1 MVSLFGVSGMPSE
14 RSETP
19 AKWFNSFARHNFCPM
34 RTLAF
39 VLILLGASQGLM
51 GQSYYVDVPEPFRTP
66 EFLSIGRS
74 GDICGFASQFWG
86 ELERA
91 GYNVV
96 TDAQAAQLRMPP
108 KVEVNEQVVLVEVYR
123 ILSTAIKVDP
133 SILPMQRR
141 KLLRYLVDSGV
152 TDGTDLAVQEGIRQ
166 GVFVSLPDK
175 MVALNPEAV
184 APSMPETTDAPW
196 TPPQVYKFTFNYT
209 YRDSYRCG
217 RTATELRA
225 AINDLETGETL
236 CSMRFE
242 QPQLA
247 GRCPADIAHGL
258 IQRLKGAAHYDLDVN
273 LGRAPLS
280 ASTILTIGEGSG
292 DCERR
297 SGASWMERL
306 GAELMTQ
313 YTLVD
318 REQVDQLIKE
328 QKQDLADETFADSE
342 LIEAGKLLGAEAML
356 FGEVQCRAGK
366 TIADVKLISTT
377 SGAAL
382 WTAHG
387 ENASPAAMAEYVL
400 HELNALSQ
408 E

>member
-1 MVSLFGVSGMPSE
+1 M
-14 RSETP
+14 RSI
-19 AKWFNSFARHNFCPM
+19 SVV
-34 RTLAF
+34 LAF
-39 VLILLGASQGLM
+39 LAIGQFAI

-66 EFLSIGRS
+66 EFLAIDRS
-74 GDICGFASQFWG
+74 GDICGFTPQFWG

-91 GYNVV
+91 GYTVV
-96 TDAQAAQLRMPP
+96 TNAQAAQLRMPP

-123 ILSTAIKVDP
+123 ILMTAMKFDP

-141 KLLRYLVDSGV
+141 KLLRYLKESGV
-152 TDGTDLAVQEGIRQ
+152 TEGSDLAVQEGVRQ
-166 GVFVSLPDK
+166 GVFVALPDK
-175 MVALNPEAV
+175 MVALNPDAL
-184 APSMPETTDAPW
+184 APTMPETTDAPW
-196 TPPQVYKFTFNYT
+196 TPPQIYKFTFNYT
-209 YRDSYRCG
+209 YRESFRCG
-217 RTATELRA
+217 NTATELRA
-225 AINDLETGETL
+225 AINDWETGNTL

-247 GRCPADIAHGL
+247 GRCPSDIAHEL
-258 IQRLKGAAHYDLDVN
+258 IERLKGAAHYDLDVN
-273 LGRAPLS
+273 LGSAPLL
-280 ASTILTIGEGSG
+280 ASTILTIGEGGG

-318 REQVDQLIKE
+318 RQQLDHLIKE
-328 QKQDLADETFADSE
+328 QRQDLADVTFADSE
-342 LIEAGKLLGAEAML
+342 LIEAGKLLGADAML
-356 FGEVQCRAGK
+356 FGEVRCRTGK

-377 SGAAL
+377 TGAAL

-387 ENASPAAMAEYVL
+387 ENASPATMAEYVV
-400 HELNALSQ
+400 HELKALSQ